1 MNRMHVQI
9 RGGVGNARLIK
20 LVIVPAGRERLPRVR
35 LLLQLIAELIYNSNK
50 VSELE
55 EVRVVLKISA
65 ADILRFRLL
74 EWRRLPVIQCL
85 TYGCYVAFPF

>member
-1 MNRMHVQI
+1 MHVQI
-9 RGGVGNARLIK
+9 RGVGNARLIK
-20 LVIVPAGRERLPRVR
+20 LVIIVPAGRERLPRVR
-35 LLLQLIAELIYNSNK
+35 LLLQSIAELICNSK

-55 EVRVVLKISA
+55 EVRAVLKISA

-74 EWRRLPVIQCL
+74 EWRRLPIVRCS